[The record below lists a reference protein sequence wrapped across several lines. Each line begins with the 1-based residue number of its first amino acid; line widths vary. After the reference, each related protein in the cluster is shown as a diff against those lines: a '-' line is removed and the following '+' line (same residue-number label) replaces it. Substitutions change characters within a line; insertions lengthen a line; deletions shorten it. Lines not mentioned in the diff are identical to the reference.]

1 MIGER
6 TNGWVDHWRVTLR
19 NMHIPVFLVFIL
31 AMPGSGGAGS
41 VNHNLGISGGFPQM
55 VAITYKADLFQYL
68 ALEVYVGSLGFM
80 NATTGGR
87 LIAGSTSEGI
97 KPRLFAGVCVVDQ
110 YYAAYQ
116 SNPTGTE
123 SYIWGGGGV
132 AYEFPDGFELAADL
146 AYVGEGD
153 RDRGLGYKTG
163 LSFSAGLM
171 FPL

>member
-1 MIGER
+1 M
-6 TNGWVDHWRVTLR
+6 R
-19 NMHIPVFLVFIL
+19 NFAIPVFVLFIL
-31 AMPGSGGAGS
+31 IMPVPEADGS

-55 VAITYKADLFQYL
+55 VAITYKADLARYF
-68 ALEVYVGSLGFM
+68 ALEGYVGSLII

-87 LIAGSTSEGI
+87 LIVGSTLQGI
-97 KPRLFAGVCVVDQ
+97 KPRFFAGVCVVDQ
-110 YYAAYQ
+110 YYGSY
-116 SNPTGTE
+116 PGCPIGTE
-123 SYIWGGGGV
+123 SYFWGGGGV

-153 RDRGLGYKTG
+153 RDRGLGYNTG

>member
-1 MIGER
+1 M
-6 TNGWVDHWRVTLR
+6 R
-19 NMHIPVFLVFIL
+19 NFAIPVFVLFIL
-31 AMPGSGGAGS
+31 IMPVPEADGS

-55 VAITYKADLFQYL
+55 IAITYKADLGRYL
-68 ALEVYVGSLGFM
+68 ALEGYVGSLGFT
-80 NATTGGR
+80 NATGGGR
-87 LIAGSTSEGI
+87 LILGSTLQGI

-110 YYAAYQ
+110 YYADYPD
-116 SNPTGTE
+116 NPTGTE
-123 SYIWGGGGV
+123 SYLWGGGGV

-153 RDRGLGYKTG
+153 RDRGLGYNTG